1 MSLTEDCIA
10 RAAVLA
16 VAGALEMVAGMVVLA
31 LHQMAA
37 VAAAL
42 AGMPELAGL
51 VALQQIQQAA
61 QPLVAAVAAVVA
73 AGHQAWEKAAELGSS
88 ARGLAAQA
96 GLREARRAESAALA
110 PVGLESCTAAAV
122 ALQTYLAALVRFASY
137 GPATCA
143 NSHQHAQQTN
153 KGTSWNTHN

>member
-1 MSLTEDCIA
+1 MA
-10 RAAVLA
+10 QAAVQAGA
-16 VAGALEMVAGMVVLA
+16 VALEMVAGMVVLA

-37 VAAAL
+37 AVVALADMPDLAAL
-42 AGMPELAGL
+42 
-51 VALQQIQQAA
+51 VVLQQIQQAA

-73 AGHQAWEKAAELGSS
+73 VGHQAWEKAAELGSS
-88 ARGLAAQA
+88 ARALAAQA

-110 PVGLESCTAAAV
+110 PVGLESCTAAAA
-122 ALQTYLAALVRFASY
+122 ALQTYLAALVRFASF

-153 KGTSWNTHN
+153 KDTSWNTHN